1 MAYTLLMCATIKHT
15 FHLMKMSWDV
25 LMLDKEL
32 LLFPVFSSISMLVL
46 IIVFAGLGLLG
57 DFSAG
62 NGDAATAESS
72 FQVGM
77 VVFIVLAYVITT
89 FFNASLVSAA
99 LERLRG
105 GDPDV
110 GSGLRHALRHA
121 HHLVLWALITA
132 TVTLALMAL
141 RAASRRVPFAG
152 LILRMI
158 GGVWEF
164 LTFFVVPVIVA
175 ENEGPVGGIKRSA
188 GIVRQTWGR
197 QITASFSFIIFYVVA
212 AVVAVVPAVLVGLVN
227 VGAGILLGVVLMA
240 AALTVVQTLE
250 GIFKAALYDFA
261 VGQQPQ
267 GFDLP
272 TLQMAYRP
280 A

>member
-1 MAYTLLMCATIKHT
+1 MCTTIKHT

-32 LLFPVFSSISMLVL
+32 LLFPVFSAIALLILVV
-46 IIVFAGLGLLG
+46 VFGGLGLLG
-57 DFSAG
+57 DFSSQG
-62 NGDAATAESS
+62 ETTTAESS
-72 FQVGM
+72 FQAGM
-77 VVFIVLAYVITT
+77 VIFVVLAYIITT

-110 GSGLRHALRHA
+110 GSGLRHALKHA
-121 HHLVLWALITA
+121 HHLVLWAVITA
-132 TVTLALMAL
+132 TVTLILMAL
-141 RAASRRVPFAG
+141 RAAARRWPFIVD
-152 LILRMI
+152 LILRMV

-175 ENEGPVGGIKRSA
+175 EEQGPISGIKRSA
-188 GIVRQTWGR
+188 SIVRQTWGR
-197 QITASFSFIIFYVVA
+197 QITASFSFIIFYVMAGVI
-212 AVVAVVPAVLVGLVN
+212 AVVPAS
-227 VGAGILLGVVLMA
+227 AGGVHQRRSRRSA
-240 AALTVVQTLE
+240 GRRADGNGALTVVQTLE
-250 GIFKAALYDFA
+250 GIFKAALYDYA

>member
-1 MAYTLLMCATIKHT
+1 MCTTIKHT

-32 LLFPVFSSISMLVL
+32 LLFPVFSAISVL
-46 IIVFAGLGLLG
+46 ILVIVFGGLGLLVG
-57 DFSAG
+57 AG
-62 NGDAATAESS
+62 GEAGPTAGYVI
-72 FQVGM
+72 FV
-77 VVFIVLAYVITT
+77 VLAYIITT

-110 GSGLRHALRHA
+110 GSGLRHALGHA
-121 HHLVLWALITA
+121 HHLVMWALITA
-132 TVTLALMAL
+132 TVTIALMAL
-141 RAASRRVPFAG
+141 RAASRRLPFAG
-152 LILRMI
+152 LLLNLV

-175 ENEGPVGGIKRSA
+175 EEQGPISGIKRSA
-188 GIVRQTWGR
+188 SIVRQTWGR

-212 AVVAVVPAVLVGLVN
+212 AVIAIVPAVLVGLVN
-227 VGAGILLGVVLMA
+227 AGAGVLLGVVLMA
-240 AALTVVQTLE
+240 GALTVVQTLE
-250 GIFKAALYDFA
+250 GIFKAALYDYA

>member
-1 MAYTLLMCATIKHT
+1 MCTTIKHT

-32 LLFPVFSSISMLVL
+32 LLFPVFSAIALLILV
-46 IIVFAGLGLLG
+46 IVFGGLGLLG
-57 DFSAG
+57 DFSDQ
-62 NGDAATAESS
+62 NGATAAESS
-72 FQVGM
+72 FQAGM
-77 VVFIVLAYVITT
+77 VIFVVLAYIITT

-110 GSGLRHALRHA
+110 GSGLRHALKHA
-121 HHLVLWALITA
+121 HHLVLWAIITA
-132 TVTLALMAL
+132 TVTLILTAL
-141 RAASRRVPFAG
+141 RAAARRWPFIVD
-152 LILRMI
+152 LVLRMV

-175 ENEGPVGGIKRSA
+175 EEQGPISGIKRSA
-188 GIVRQTWGR
+188 SIVRQTWGR
-197 QITASFSFIIFYVVA
+197 QITASFSFIIFYVLAGVIA
-212 AVVAVVPAVLVGLVN
+212 IVPAVLVGFIN
-227 VGAGILLGVVLMA
+227 VGAGVLLGVVLMA

-250 GIFKAALYDFA
+250 GIFKAALYDYA

>member
-1 MAYTLLMCATIKHT
+1 MCTTIRHT

-32 LLFPVFSSISMLVL
+32 LLFPVFSAISLLILV
-46 IIVFAGLGLLG
+46 IVFGGLGLLG
-57 DFSAG
+57 DFSSEG
-62 NGDAATAESS
+62 GTTTTESS
-72 FQVGM
+72 LQAGM
-77 VVFIVLAYVITT
+77 VVFVVLAYIITT

-110 GSGLRHALRHA
+110 GSGLRHALKHA
-121 HHLVLWALITA
+121 HHLVLWAVITA
-132 TVTLALMAL
+132 TVTLILMAL
-141 RAASRRVPFAG
+141 RAAARRWPFIVD
-152 LILRMI
+152 LILRMV

-175 ENEGPVGGIKRSA
+175 EEQGPISGIKRSA
-188 GIVRQTWGR
+188 SIVRQTWGR
-197 QITASFSFIIFYVVA
+197 QITASFSFVIFYVVA
-212 AVVAVVPAVLVGLVN
+212 AVIAVVPAVLVGLIN
-227 VGAGILLGVVLMA
+227 VGAGVLLGVVLMA
-240 AALTVVQTLE
+240 GALTVVQTLE
-250 GIFKAALYDFA
+250 GIFKAALYDYA

>member
-1 MAYTLLMCATIKHT
+1 MCTTIKHT

-32 LLFPVFSSISMLVL
+32 MLFPVFSAIAMAILVV
-46 IIVFAGLGLLG
+46 VFGGLGLLVAEG
-57 DFSAG
+57 GGTGPGAG
-62 NGDAATAESS
+62 YIL
-72 FQVGM
+72 
-77 VVFIVLAYVITT
+77 FILLAYVILT

-132 TVTLALMAL
+132 TVTIILLAL
-141 RAASRRVPFAG
+141 RAAARRLPLVE
-152 LILRMI
+152 LLLRMV

-164 LTFFVVPVIVA
+164 LTFFVVPVIVS
-175 ENEGPVGGIKRSA
+175 ENEGPISGIKRSA
-188 GIVRQTWGR
+188 SIVRETWGR
-197 QITASFSFIIFYVVA
+197 QITAGFSFVIFYVAAAVA
-212 AVVAVVPAVLVGLVN
+212 AVIPAALVGMVH
-227 VGAGILLGVVLMA
+227 AGLGVLTGVVLMA
-240 AALTVVQTLE
+240 VALTVVQTLE
-250 GIFKAALYDFA
+250 GIFKAALYDYA
-261 VGQQPQ
+261 VGAQPQ

>member
-1 MAYTLLMCATIKHT
+1 MCATIKHT
-15 FHLMKMSWDV
+15 FHLMRMSWDV

-32 LLFPVFSSISMLVL
+32 LLFPVFSALSVIVLV
-46 IIVFAGLGLLG
+46 IVFGGLGLLG
-57 DFSAG
+57 TGEGSEAG
-62 NGDAATAESS
+62 YVL
-72 FQVGM
+72 FVM
-77 VVFIVLAYVITT
+77 LAYVVVT

-110 GSGLRHALRHA
+110 GSGLRHAMRHA

-132 TVTLALMAL
+132 TVTILLAAL
-141 RAASRRVPFAG
+141 RSAARRFPIAV
-152 LILRMI
+152 LLLRMV

-175 ENEGPVGGIKRSA
+175 EDQGPISGIKRSA
-188 GIVRQTWGR
+188 SLVRETWGR
-197 QITASFSFIIFYVVA
+197 QITASFSFIIFYVAA
-212 AVVAVVPAVLVGLVN
+212 AVIAIVPALLVGALHAGMGVLVGV
-227 VGAGILLGVVLMA
+227 ALMA

-250 GIFKAALYDFA
+250 GIFKAALYDYA
-261 VGQQPQ
+261 VGLQPQ

>member
-1 MAYTLLMCATIKHT
+1 MCATIKHT

-32 LLFPVFSSISMLVL
+32 LLFPVFSAISILILV
-46 IIVFAGLGLLG
+46 IVFAGLGLLG
-57 DFSAG
+57 EFTSESG
-62 NGDAATAESS
+62 TTTAESS
-72 FQVGM
+72 LQAGM
-77 VVFIVLAYVITT
+77 VVFVVLAYVITT

-110 GSGLRHALRHA
+110 GSGLSHALKHA

-132 TVTLALMAL
+132 TVTIVLMAL
-141 RAASRRVPFAG
+141 RGAARRFPIAQI
-152 LILRMI
+152 LLRMV

-175 ENEGPVGGIKRSA
+175 EEQGPISGIKRSA
-188 GIVRQTWGR
+188 SIVRQTWGR
-197 QITASFSFIIFYVVA
+197 QITASFSFVLFYIVA
-212 AVVAVVPAVLVGLVN
+212 AVIAIVPAVLVGFVN

-240 AALTVVQTLE
+240 TALTVVQTLE
-250 GIFKAALYDFA
+250 GIFKAALYDYA
-261 VGQQPQ
+261 VGLQPQ

>member
-1 MAYTLLMCATIKHT
+1 MCTTIKHT

-32 LLFPVFSSISMLVL
+32 LLFPVFSAVSVLVL
-46 IIVFAGLGLLG
+46 IVVFGGLGLLVG
-57 DFSAG
+57 PRG
-62 NGDAATAESS
+62 ETTATGGYIA
-72 FQVGM
+72 FV
-77 VVFIVLAYVITT
+77 VLAYIILT

-110 GSGLRHALRHA
+110 GSGIRHALQHV

-132 TVTLALMAL
+132 TVTIILTAL
-141 RAASRRVPFAG
+141 RAASKRVPFTG
-152 LILRMI
+152 FLLDMV

-164 LTFFVVPVIVA
+164 LTFFVVPVIVS
-175 ENEGPVGGIKRSA
+175 ENEGPISGIKRSA

-212 AVVAVVPAVLVGLVN
+212 GVIAVAPAVLVGLVN
-227 VGAGILLGVVLMA
+227 VGAGVLLGVVLMT

-250 GIFKAALYDFA
+250 GIFKAALYDYA

>member
-1 MAYTLLMCATIKHT
+1 MCTTIKHT

-32 LLFPVFSSISMLVL
+32 LLFPVFSAISMLILV
-46 IIVFAGLGLLG
+46 IVFGGLGLLIG
-57 DFSAG
+57 SG
-62 NGDAATAESS
+62 GETAATGGYVA
-72 FQVGM
+72 FV
-77 VVFIVLAYVITT
+77 VLAYIIIT

-110 GSGLRHALRHA
+110 GSGLSHALKHA

-132 TVTLALMAL
+132 TVTIALTAL
-141 RAASRRVPFAG
+141 RAASRRIPLAG
-152 LILRMI
+152 LLLRMV

-175 ENEGPVGGIKRSA
+175 EEQGPISGIKRSA
-188 GIVRQTWGR
+188 SIVRETWGR
-197 QITASFSFIIFYVVA
+197 QITASFSFVLFYFVA
-212 AVVAVVPAVLVGLVN
+212 AVIAIAPAVLVGLVN
-227 VGAGILLGVVLMA
+227 VGAGVLLGVVLMA
-240 AALTVVQTLE
+240 VALTVVQTLE
-250 GIFKAALYDFA
+250 GIFKAALYDYA
-261 VGQQPQ
+261 VGLQPQ

-272 TLQMAYRP
+272 TLQIAYRP

>member
-1 MAYTLLMCATIKHT
+1 MCTTIKHT

-32 LLFPVFSSISMLVL
+32 LLFPVFSAISLLILV
-46 IIVFAGLGLLG
+46 IVFGGLGLLG
-57 DFSAG
+57 EVTG
-62 NGDAATAESS
+62 GDGTATAESS
-72 FQVGM
+72 LQAGM
-77 VVFIVLAYVITT
+77 VVFVVLAYIITT

-110 GSGLRHALRHA
+110 GSGLRHALKHA

-132 TVTLALMAL
+132 TVTIVLMAL
-141 RAASRRVPFAG
+141 RGAARRFPIAQI
-152 LILRMI
+152 LLRMV

-175 ENEGPVGGIKRSA
+175 EEQGPISGIKRSA
-188 GIVRQTWGR
+188 SIVRQTWGR
-197 QITASFSFIIFYVVA
+197 QITASFSFVLFYIVA
-212 AVVAVVPAVLVGLVN
+212 AVIAIVPAVLVGLVN

-240 AALTVVQTLE
+240 TALTVVQTLE
-250 GIFKAALYDFA
+250 GIFKAALYDYA